1 MLILCIRSNKVG
13 KRKPGLLSCD
23 SDQTPVYVFQALPAW
38 LLPGLARA
46 LPYFRGAKS
55 RSQGESFLLLL
66 APHITEETGSAPALV
81 TLSQAASP
89 QTSNSEV
96 ADGLSLKFHPGPAS
110 TGQEGPIPTP
120 KPVLQG
126 GK

>member
-23 SDQTPVYVFQALPAW
+23 SDQTPVHVFGGTAS
-38 LLPGLARA
+38 LAHARTGKGSA
-46 LPYFRGAKS
+46 QFQECEEQVPRRVLSLFAD
-55 RSQGESFLLLL
+55 
-66 APHITEETGSAPALV
+66 PHITEETGGAPALV

-96 ADGLSLKFHPGPAS
+96 ADGLSLNSILGRHQPDRKAPLP
-110 TGQEGPIPTP
+110 
-120 KPVLQG
+120 PVLQG